1 MQEVRVSLV
10 IIIQQGTPHFETHWL
25 ATSFAE
31 SIEHAVLNP
40 LCSTRSIA

>member
-1 MQEVRVSLV
+1 MNEIRVSLV

-31 SIEHAVLNP
+31 SVEQAKLNR
-40 LCSTRSIA
+40 LLSACSIA